1 MIILRNAVEV
11 WMTIAL
17 KVLKTSKIYSYL
29 KLVAKCYDVDWSG
42 SLSDSNI
49 LSIDSKFLNTITSVK
64 TFDWNFGVNF
74 PLIFFL

>member
-17 KVLKTSKIYSYL
+17 KVLKTSKIYHYL
-29 KLVAKCYDVDWSG
+29 KLVAESYDVDWSG
-42 SLSDSNI
+42 SLSDSKI
-49 LSIDSKFLNTITSVK
+49 HSIDSKFLNTITLVK

>member
-17 KVLKTSKIYSYL
+17 KVLKTSKIYNYL
-29 KLVAKCYDVDWSG
+29 KLVAESYDVDWSG

-49 LSIDSKFLNTITSVK
+49 LSIDSKFLNTITLVK
-64 TFDWNFGVNF
+64 TFDWSFGVNF

>member
-17 KVLKTSKIYSYL
+17 KVLKTSKIYNCL
-29 KLVAKCYDVDWSG
+29 KLVAESYDVDWSG

-49 LSIDSKFLNTITSVK
+49 HSIDSKFLNTITLVK